1 MATIP
6 IEIKHRFTGGVLF
19 TAQVDASITQG
30 LRVRAALQIAVSA
43 GAYLEGAYLA
53 GANLEGANLAR
64 ANLARANLAGANLE
78 GAYLEGANLEGA
90 NLARANLAGAYLEGA
105 NLEGANL
112 EGANLARANLEG
124 AYLEGAN
131 LEGANLARA
140 NLARANH
147 VIDLGCPNGFRAY
160 AWNNKGALTI
170 QAGCQMK
177 SLPDARAYWANKPD
191 RAEIMAALDYAETV
205 ARLRKWKLS
214 ERVAEAAQ

>member
-64 ANLARANLAGANLE
+64 ANLARANLAG
-78 GAYLEGANLEGA
+78 
-90 NLARANLAGAYLEGA
+90 
-105 NLEGANL
+105 
-112 EGANLARANLEG
+112 ANLEG